1 MNIAVPDRWAR
12 FLAAALVASAC
23 TPISSADDGAG
34 TSSSEEGAGAANS
47 SSSTV
52 ASTGAPAN
60 TSTEAPASTST
71 GEASPGTTDAT
82 TPEDDTTSATVDDGT
97 THGEGEDSIADTG
110 DPGGDGRDGDFYVAV
125 DGRDDDP
132 GTIEAP
138 FGTIQRAIDVAEP
151 GDLVYVRG
159 GVYAIVQPARPG
171 IGIHFHKSGR
181 SDAERI
187 RYFAYPGEVPVFEF
201 ENLQIQPDPEY
212 TSGVVVEGAWLHLK
226 GFEIRNVPMN
236 TRSNTGLSVR
246 GGAHH
251 DIFELLDIHHN
262 FGSGMFI
269 HTTLG
274 GHQVLNCDSHDNYD
288 PLSHQGDGENAD
300 GFGVHYQTEGEST
313 VFRGCRAWWN
323 SDDGWD
329 FISQE
334 VPVLVEDSWAMGHG
348 YIHSGTGRAGNG
360 NGFKIGSSK
369 TGIRHVVRNCV
380 AWGNRASGFYANH
393 SSGGNDWFNNTSYDN
408 GTQFDML
415 ASTWDAQ
422 GNRTDGVVLTG
433 DRAHVMRNN
442 IAFPLDN
449 RSMEGVDARFNT
461 WDLGI
466 TPSERD
472 FLSLSEQGF
481 MGPRNS
487 DGSLPTLDFLRL
499 APQSAMI
506 DAGVE
511 VGLSFRGTA
520 PDLGAYER

>member
-1 MNIAVPDRWAR
+1 
-12 FLAAALVASAC
+12 
-23 TPISSADDGAG
+23 
-34 TSSSEEGAGAANS
+34 
-47 SSSTV
+47 
-52 ASTGAPAN
+52 
-60 TSTEAPASTST
+60 
-71 GEASPGTTDAT
+71 
-82 TPEDDTTSATVDDGT
+82 
-97 THGEGEDSIADTG
+97 
-110 DPGGDGRDGDFYVAV
+110 
-125 DGRDDDP
+125 
-132 GTIEAP
+132 
-138 FGTIQRAIDVAEP
+138 
-151 GDLVYVRG
+151 
-159 GVYAIVQPARPG
+159 
-171 IGIHFHKSGR
+171 
-181 SDAERI
+181 
-187 RYFAYPGEVPVFEF
+187 
-201 ENLQIQPDPEY
+201 
-212 TSGVVVEGAWLHLK
+212 
-226 GFEIRNVPMN
+226 
-236 TRSNTGLSVR
+236 
-246 GGAHH
+246 
-251 DIFELLDIHHN
+251 
-262 FGSGMFI
+262 
-269 HTTLG
+269 
-274 GHQVLNCDSHDNYD
+274 
-288 PLSHQGDGENAD
+288 
-300 GFGVHYQTEGEST
+300 
-313 VFRGCRAWWN
+313 
-323 SDDGWD
+323 D

-520 PDLGAYER
+520 PDLGAYERLPRSRSTVRACATSDRAHVRAHLLHARGDLRGLLARHAQHVARRGAVGVFEAEERAEATGRSHARFDRCAARVLDACPARGLVGEGSAGFGPVRSGGESPVRARAGRVRTRRRAVPRASRGRARPRGVVDVGGGSVRRAFGRHGSALERAAAERR